1 MGRKDGKIK
10 VVFFNRKPL
19 KMGNFSAEIYFKNVR
34 ENLKEPFVPVWREMP
49 FYNSG
54 FFKRLGNCLYCF
66 FNQGDINHITG
77 DIHYVAAFLEKR
89 KTLLTVLDCGMLHQ
103 VKGLKYKIFK
113 LFWYTIP
120 ENKSAAI
127 TAISNAT
134 KEDVVK
140 FTGCDESKVS
150 VVYVCVNSAFVK
162 KPKEFNTKEPRILQI
177 GTAFNKNLERL
188 VDALKGISCKLV
200 ILGKAPDRII
210 SALNDNQINYEII
223 DRRLSDKEVISEYEK
238 CDILTFISTL
248 EGFGMPIVEA
258 NAVGRVVITGNVT
271 SMPEVAGN
279 AAHLVDPFSISEMK
293 NGFIR
298 IINDESYRNELVANG
313 YANSERFRIESI
325 SKEYMAI
332 YRKMMR

>member
-1 MGRKDGKIK
+1 MGRKNGKIK

-34 ENLKEPFVPVWREMP
+34 ENLEEPFLPVWREMP

-54 FFKRLGNCLYCF
+54 FLKRLGNCIYCRF
-66 FNQGDINHITG
+66 HQGDINHITG
-77 DIHYVAAFLEKR
+77 DIHYVAAFLKKR
-89 KTLLTVLDCGMLHQ
+89 KTLLTVLDCGMMHQ
-103 VKGLKYKIFK
+103 LTGLKHRIFK

-120 ENKSAAI
+120 NRKSRAF

-134 KEDVVK
+134 KEDLVK

-162 KPKEFNTKEPRILQI
+162 KPKEFNAKEPRILQI

-188 VDALKGISCKLV
+188 IEALRGISCQLV
-200 ILGKAPDRII
+200 ILGKVQAPVM
-210 SALNDNQINYEII
+210 SLLNDNQINYEII
-223 DRRLSDKEVISEYEK
+223 DRRLSDEEVINEYNK
-238 CDILTFISTL
+238 CDILTFVSTL

-271 SMPEVAGN
+271 SMPEVAGD
-279 AAHLVDPFSISEMK
+279 AAHLVDPFSVSDIRS
-293 NGFIR
+293 GFIK
-298 IINDESYRNELVANG
+298 IINDENYRNELIVNG
-313 YANSERFRIESI
+313 YRNSERFKIQSI
-325 SKEYMAI
+325 AKAYMTI
-332 YRKMMR
+332 YRGMVK